1 MVITPNSKIIL
12 IKNPLKLDSNNEIMF
27 ASKNAQET
35 YFQSLPKL
43 EFNDLTYVRK
53 EGVLRVPTD
62 ETGVGLTY
70 EDLLGYNF
78 CMYQNTHFSD
88 KWFYAFITE
97 VTWVNPSLTE
107 MKLETAYYQT
117 WQFDLIY
124 KDSYIE
130 REHVSDDTIG
140 VNLVDE
146 GISPQEHIVDNSF
159 DLNVF
164 NKDNFKVLIAVSELV
179 AGGQSFNIPFVST
192 QGNVFSG
199 MCFICSS
206 NGYTTDAII
215 RGYDEAGRSEAIKYM
230 FMVPNEMITLSDYE
244 YAGQL
249 DDGTTWYKY
258 RIVENNSG
266 YNVSL
271 GTYDKPTTLDTY
283 NPKNKKLLQYPYCY
297 LSIDPHSGNS
307 YDINYEDI
315 FMANNKY
322 GFAIDG
328 ILSVGCSV
336 KITPIN
342 YKMRSGTNY
351 TYGFTG
357 IKYPTCGWI
366 SDTYTNWI
374 TQNSVNLGFG
384 KPMSAK
390 EFGLLSGIT
399 SLVAGGV
406 LAGTGSATTGTSLL
420 TRGIGGI
427 FNTLQSDYKGSMQVD
442 QVRGNENAGDINFA
456 LGLVNPTINQMS
468 IKRGQAQ
475 IIDNYFSMF
484 GYKVNRLGIPHLH
497 VRSNYDYIKT
507 IDVNIEGDIPEQD
520 LNKIREMFNNGIRFW
535 HTTTNYLDFSV
546 NNSIIT

>member
-43 EFNDLTYVRK
+43 EFDELTYIRK
-53 EGVLRVPTD
+53 EGILRVPTD

-78 CMYQNTHFSD
+78 CMYQNTHFSN
-88 KWFYAFITE
+88 KWFYAFITD
-97 VTWVNPSLTE
+97 VTWVNPGITE

-140 VNLVDE
+140 INLVDE
-146 GISPQEHIVDNSF
+146 GLTPQEYIVDKSF
-159 DLNVF
+159 ELNAF
-164 NKDNFKVLIAVSELV
+164 NKNNFKVIIAVSELV

-199 MCFICSS
+199 MCFITPY
-206 NGYTTDAII
+206 GDGKTADQIVRA
-215 RGYDEAGRSEAIKYM
+215 YDEAGRSEAIKYM
-230 FMVPNEMITLSDYE
+230 FMAPNEMINLSNYE
-244 YAGQL
+244 YGGIL
-249 DDGTTWYKY
+249 DDETTSYKY
-258 RIVENNSG
+258 RIIDNNTS
-266 YNVSL
+266 YNVTFGS
-271 GTYDKPTTLDTY
+271 YNKPTTLDTY
-283 NPKNKKLLQYPYCY
+283 NPKNKKLLQYPFCY

-315 FMANNKY
+315 FINNY
-322 GFAIDG
+322 TYAFAIDG

-336 KITPIN
+336 KITPVN
-342 YKMRSGTNY
+342 YKMKNNETNY
-351 TYGFTG
+351 TFGFTG

-366 SDTYTNWI
+366 SDVYTNWI
-374 TQNSVNLGFG
+374 TQNSVNLGF
-384 KPMSAK
+384 AK
-390 EFGLLSGIT
+390 ISNRDFGLFKGIG
-399 SLVAGGV
+399 SLIGGGV
-406 LAGTGSATTGTSLL
+406 LAASGMPMSGTTLL
-420 TRGIGGI
+420 KSGFNGI
-427 FNTLQSDYKGSMQVD
+427 FNTLQTDYKGSMLSD
-442 QVRGNENAGDINFA
+442 EVRGNENAGDINFA
-456 LGLVNPTINQMS
+456 LGLVNPTINEMS
-468 IKRGQAQ
+468 IKREQAQ

-497 VRSNYDYIKT
+497 VRTYYDYIKT
-507 IDVNIEGDIPEQD
+507 IDVNIEGDVPEQD

-535 HTTTNYLDFSV
+535 HTTTDYLNFSV
-546 NNSIIT
+546 NNSII